1 MQRIVCLAGLLT
13 FAVTSSGAETPVVV
27 PVDGE
32 TFRGTLTAVDAK
44 WQLTFD
50 VDGTPRVLG
59 AADVVR
65 WGGCPEARRGPLVL
79 LADGG
84 MLRVDVLQAD
94 RKKLSGDSPVFGPV
108 SLPLESVV
116 GIVPWLP
123 GEPQRRDRIIGQ
135 VAQATGHA
143 DRLIL
148 QNGDQLTGTIEA
160 IDDTNVRLRRLAGV
174 VEIPIDRTAA
184 VVFNPDLLRRK
195 SPEGL
200 RATAGFADG
209 SRLIATGLTGDAS
222 AMKVTTTAGRVWQAL
237 AEDLVYLQPIGGRV
251 TYLSDLPVAEFH
263 PEPYLTLTW
272 PYATDRNL
280 HGGHLRAGG
289 QFFLKGLAVHSYAR
303 LKYSPDG
310 TYRRFQATLAVDDCT
325 KGRGSVRFRIY
336 VDGKEKYAS
345 PIIRGGDIPLP
356 ITVDIV
362 DARRLD
368 LLVEYA
374 DGADHQDHAD
384 WLEARLVK

>member
-1 MQRIVCLAGLLT
+1 MQRIVVFACLLT
-13 FAVTSSGAETPVVV
+13 LTVTSRGSETPVVV
-27 PVDGE
+27 PVDGKP
-32 TFRGTLTAVDAK
+32 FRGTLTAIDPQ

-50 VDGTPRVLG
+50 VDGPPRVLG
-59 AADVVR
+59 AADLVR
-65 WGGCPEARRGPLVL
+65 WGRCPEARRGPLVL

-84 MLRVDVLQAD
+84 LLRVDVIQAD
-94 RKKLSGDSPVFGPV
+94 REKLSGDSPVFGPV

-123 GEPQRRDRIIGQ
+123 GEPLRRDRLIGR
-135 VAQATGHA
+135 VARATGHE

-148 QNGDQLTGTIEA
+148 ENGDELTGTIEA
-160 IDDTNVRLRRLAGV
+160 IGEVNVRLRSMAGV

-195 SPEGL
+195 SPAGL
-200 RATAGFADG
+200 HAVAGFADG
-209 SRLIATGLTGDAS
+209 SRLVATSLVGDSS
-222 AMKVTTTAGRVWQAL
+222 AMKVTTTAGRAWQVL
-237 AEDLVYLQPIGGRV
+237 AEDLVYLQPTGGRV

-263 PEPYLTLTW
+263 PEPYLTRAW

-289 QFFLKGLAVHSYAR
+289 QLFLKGLAVHSYAR

-325 KGRGSVRFRIY
+325 KGRGSVRFRVY

-345 PIIRGGDIPLP
+345 GIIRGGDTPLP
-356 ITVDIV
+356 ITVEIPG
-362 DARRLD
+362 ARRLD

-374 DGADHQDHAD
+374 DRADQQDHAD